1 MIRTNNLDFTA
12 HINVV
17 ASGLCKSCKKGTL
30 VTNYISLGLGVE
42 FICDTCFSV
51 YRIGLIKISDKKINK
66 EALKQFKK
74 KLKDKQL

>member
-1 MIRTNNLDFTA
+1 MIRTNDLDFTA

-17 ASGLCKSCKKGTL
+17 ATELCRSCKKGTL
-30 VTNYISLGLGVE
+30 VTNDIPLGMSIE

-51 YRIGLIKISDKKINK
+51 YKIGLIKISDKKINK
-66 EALKQFKK
+66 EALKAFKK